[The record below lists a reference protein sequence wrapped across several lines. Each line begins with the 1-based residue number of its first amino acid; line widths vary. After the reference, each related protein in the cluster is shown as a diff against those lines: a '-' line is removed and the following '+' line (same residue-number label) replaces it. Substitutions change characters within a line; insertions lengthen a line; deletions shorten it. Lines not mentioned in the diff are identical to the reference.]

1 MYEQYRPSGFNV
13 LPPVIKN
20 LLIINLIFYLA
31 TLAFAFRFNT
41 DLTDILGLHYFFS
54 EDFRPH
60 QLITYMFMHD
70 PLSFGH
76 IFFNMFALW
85 MFGNMLENYW
95 GGKKFL
101 VYYLV
106 CGLGAALIHYTVFY
120 FEIRPVINSVNSYI
134 MNPNIDQF
142 EPLFMQLL
150 RENIDARKLTEQLEV
165 MINQYD
171 AIPPIDISEKINMSV
186 ELMYQFRRDF
196 LNQPVV
202 IGASGSVFGILLAFG
217 MMFPN
222 TMIYIYFL
230 FPIKA
235 KWFVILY
242 GAVELYMGV
251 KGTDNVAHYAHLGGM
266 LFGFILIK
274 WWKHGRTRFN

>member
-20 LLIINLIFYLA
+20 LLILNVIFYLA
-31 TLAFAFRFNT
+31 TLVFAFRFNT
-41 DLTDILGLHYFFS
+41 DLTEILGLHYFFAD
-54 EDFRPH
+54 DFKIW

-70 PLSFGH
+70 PVNFGH

-85 MFGNMLENYW
+85 MFGNILENYW

-101 VYYLV
+101 IYYLI
-106 CGLGAALIHYTVFY
+106 CGIGASFIHYTVFY
-120 FEIRPVINSVNSYI
+120 FEIRPV
-134 MNPNIDQF
+134 MNAVSNYLE
-142 EPLFMQLL
+142 EPTLIGFDSFFSQLL
-150 RENIDARKLTEQLEV
+150 MENINPRTMSEELKVLIEQYNATSDFNV
-165 MINQYD
+165 
-171 AIPPIDISEKINMSV
+171 SEKLGLSI
-186 ELMYQFRRDF
+186 ELMNQFRRDF

-222 TMIYIYFL
+222 TMVYIYFL

-235 KWFVILY
+235 KWLVIIY
-242 GAVELYMGV
+242 GIIEFYMGLR
-251 KGTDNVAHYAHLGGM
+251 GGDNVAHYAHLGGM
-266 LFGFILIK
+266 IFGFILIK
-274 WWKHGRTRFN
+274 WWERNRIRYY

>member
-20 LLIINLIFYLA
+20 LLIINVLFYLA
-31 TLAFAFRFNT
+31 TLVFAFRLNI
-41 DLTDILGLHYFFS
+41 DLTEILGLHYFFS
-54 EDFRPH
+54 EDFKIW

-70 PLSFGH
+70 PVNFGH

-95 GGKKFL
+95 GGKRFL
-101 VYYLV
+101 TYYII
-106 CGLGAALIHYTVFY
+106 CGIGASLIHYTVFY
-120 FEIRPVINSVNSYI
+120 LEIRPV
-134 MNPNIDQF
+134 MNAVSNYLK
-142 EPLFMQLL
+142 EPTLIGFDSFFSQLL
-150 RENIDARKLTEQLEV
+150 MENINPRTMSEELKVLIEQYNATSDFNV
-165 MINQYD
+165 
-171 AIPPIDISEKINMSV
+171 SEKLGLSI
-186 ELMYQFRRDF
+186 ELMNQFRKEF

-222 TMIYIYFL
+222 TMVYIYFL

-235 KWFVILY
+235 KWLVIIY
-242 GAVELYMGV
+242 GIIELYMGLR
-251 KGTDNVAHYAHLGGM
+251 GGDNVAHYAHLGGM
-266 LFGFILIK
+266 IFGFILIK
-274 WWKHGRTRFN
+274 WWERHKRTYY